1 LDQQPN
7 KAVLQHG
14 VAEKYTETN
23 MRIVRSLYVSAVV
36 AAAACATLEI
46 PAEAAQT
53 INVAVGEVSD
63 NRTTGAFFSEC
74 KLELKFTGDAAS
86 DAAAVRRVRVKK
98 AIDELGRDL
107 SRSDSEESFHSFN
120 SGQRNGVL
128 KTELRLRNPSRNAGT
143 IKIVDGEVELFSPT
157 AANGGVLTIKDIL
170 KHPAEPV
177 QTEALKKYGVEL
189 IYLTKESYEAKKK
202 QIQDQKKSDA
212 DGKLGEAFG
221 ELFKGMFGGMM
232 ASDSKNSVKLYV
244 KDPEKRVVDVEFQDA
259 SGNALK
265 TGNSWSMGELRQIEF
280 KSAPPADTQL
290 LIHLATPEALQTFA
304 FKVENVPLP

>member
-1 LDQQPN
+1 
-7 KAVLQHG
+7 
-14 VAEKYTETN
+14 
-23 MRIVRSLYVSAVV
+23 MRIGRSLYVCAVV
-36 AAAACATLEI
+36 AAAACTTLAA
-46 PAEAAQT
+46 PAGAAQT
-53 INVAVGEVSD
+53 INVSVGDVSD
-63 NRTTGAFFSEC
+63 NRTTGGFSSEC

-86 DAAAVRRVRVKK
+86 DAAAVRQVRVKK

-107 SRSDSEESFHSFN
+107 NRSDSHESFHSLN

-128 KTELRLRNPSRNAGT
+128 KTELSLRNPSRNAGT
-143 IKIVDGEVELFSPT
+143 IKLVDGEVELFSPT

-177 QTEALKKYGVEL
+177 QNEALKKHGVEV

-202 QIQDQKKSDA
+202 QIQEQQKTDA

-265 TGNSWSMGELRQIEF
+265 TGSSWSMGELRQIEF
-280 KSAPPADTQL
+280 KSAPPPDTRL
-290 LIHLATPEALQTFA
+290 LIHLATPEALQTFT